1 MTVLKKDNDASK
13 RLSTLALNFP
23 YQIIQYKKY
32 NTYYIL
38 LEIPN
43 ICNLHCV
50 AQVTSRQFI
59 GDPIDCMSD
68 SMSSGI
74 MDIYCWIHS
83 TYSVNGK

>member
-1 MTVLKKDNDASK
+1 MTVPKQNAMMKMLVEDSCFEPTDPINNSAKHIYF
-13 RLSTLALNFP
+13 LSEKA
-23 YQIIQYKKY
+23 KY
-32 NTYYIL
+32 PHTS
-38 LEIPN
+38 
-43 ICNLHCV
+43 HCV

>member
-1 MTVLKKDNDASK
+1 MTVPKQNAMMKMLVEDSCFGPIGQIN
-13 RLSTLALNFP
+13 NF
-23 YQIIQYKKY
+23 
-32 NTYYIL
+32 
-38 LEIPN
+38 
-43 ICNLHCV
+43 

>member
-1 MTVLKKDNDASK
+1 MAVPKQNAMMKMLVEFSCFGLIDPIN
-13 RLSTLALNFP
+13 
-23 YQIIQYKKY
+23 
-32 NTYYIL
+32 NTTKHISL
-38 LEIPN
+38 LQMPN
-43 ICNLHCV
+43 IYNLHCV

>member
-1 MTVLKKDNDASK
+1 M
-13 RLSTLALNFP
+13 
-23 YQIIQYKKY
+23 
-32 NTYYIL
+32 
-38 LEIPN
+38 PN
-43 ICNLHCV
+43 IYNLHCV

>member
-1 MTVLKKDNDASK
+1 MTVPEQNAS
-13 RLSTLALNFP
+13 
-23 YQIIQYKKY
+23 
-32 NTYYIL
+32 
-38 LEIPN
+38 
-43 ICNLHCV
+43 